1 MNLSSS
7 IIARSDQLNADDL
20 VSGPRTFTVAKV
32 EEGNAEQPCKI
43 FLAEWPG
50 NRPFKP
56 SKTAMR
62 VLAYAWGEETDDWPA
77 GARMTLFRDSK
88 VKWAGVEVGGIRIK
102 ALSHIK
108 EPFKIALQE
117 SKGKKTLHEVDRLPD
132 APAPNGQP
140 TPEDLAQQV
149 VDALKDAM
157 TEAEVRE
164 WGNRAAAR
172 NLLDV
177 QVNAQTVRSHVEHR
191 LAELTEV
198 AAADVKQAGAGS

>member
-7 IIARSDQLNADDL
+7 IIAKSDQLNADDL
-20 VSGPRTFTVAKV
+20 VSGPRTFTVTKV

-43 FLAEWPG
+43 YLAEWPG

-62 VLAYAWGEETDDWPA
+62 VLVYAWGEETDDWPT
-77 GARMTLFRDSK
+77 GARLTLFRDAD
-88 VKWAGVEVGGIRIK
+88 VKWAGVAVGGIRIR

-132 APAPNGQP
+132 TPAPTP
-140 TPEDLAQQV
+140 TPAAPSPVAVLLGEIKTAADAAG
-149 VDALKDAM
+149 VDVATIGTEWAESHDGQHIKDA
-157 TEAEVRE
+157 TDLGALELIRDDLRE
-164 WGNRAAAR
+164 RTA
-172 NLLDV
+172 
-177 QVNAQTVRSHVEHR
+177 S
-191 LAELTEV
+191 
-198 AAADVKQAGAGS
+198 